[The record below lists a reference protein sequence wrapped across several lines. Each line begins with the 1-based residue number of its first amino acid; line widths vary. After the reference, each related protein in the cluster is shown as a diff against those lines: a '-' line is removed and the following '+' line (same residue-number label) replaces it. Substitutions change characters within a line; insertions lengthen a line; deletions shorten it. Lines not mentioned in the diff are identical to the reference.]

1 MKIGDLVRWTYPGA
15 EVVGIVVDRWSCA
28 GPGTPWSESKML
40 FHWFANGDMD
50 GPYDV
55 DHEYMELISE
65 SR

>member
-1 MKIGDLVRWTYPGA
+1 MKVGDLVRWTYPGA
-15 EVVGIVVDRWSCA
+15 EAIGIVVDRWSCA
-28 GPGTPWSESKML
+28 GPGSPWSESKML

-65 SR
+65 AG